1 MEIMSTTNNSGNYK
15 QGEIVTFEDKHILE
29 YKDDDDYCNRLD
41 NATNSKNINAQSGS
55 NRNDSEP
62 SEKAPKTK
70 FKFKRTKIDVI
81 KRSLRNEPL
90 TENLDNE
97 ETDTSSYQLTNFNSN
112 FLTNNSSIFDD
123 TDVFYDRLKIQ
134 KKRKILQQAKDEFES
149 IHVAENYRSGLVN
162 EKNPNSDSSIF
173 LSLETEFCRKIN
185 NENSNDIGSRSTINN
200 IVKANNDFVTSDPK
214 TNKSDH
220 IGKINIYNPQ
230 TTTSTSET
238 NISNADETDHLNSA
252 NVESNNHHKNILHE
266 EPLDFGIA
274 STLELLKNRGKI
286 SSNKNELNATRSSNT
301 DHKSDHSTTELDRNL
316 DFDNQISIFHTD
328 DNGNILNSK
337 EAFKRLCWK
346 FHGQKVNKNKIE
358 KMLRSYIRNK
368 T

>member
-1 MEIMSTTNNSGNYK
+1 MSISNNYGNYK
-15 QGEIVTFEDKHILE
+15 QGEIITFEDKHILE
-29 YKDDDDYCNRLD
+29 YRDDDNYCNKLD
-41 NATNSKNINAQSGS
+41 NVINSKNINAQSGS
-55 NRNDSEP
+55 NKNDSEL
-62 SEKAPKTK
+62 SEKAHNTK
-70 FKFKRTKIDVI
+70 FKFKRTKIGVI
-81 KRSLRNEPL
+81 KRSLRNEPSA
-90 TENLDNE
+90 ENLDHE

-112 FLTNNSSIFDD
+112 SLTNDNSIFDD
-123 TDVFYDRLKIQ
+123 TDVFYDRLKIL

-149 IHVAENYRSGLVN
+149 IHVAENYRSSLVN

-185 NENSNDIGSRSTINN
+185 NENSNDIGSRSAINN
-200 IVKANNDFVTSDPK
+200 TVKANNDIITSDSK

-220 IGKINIYNPQ
+220 TGQINTYNPQ
-230 TTTSTSET
+230 TTTSTNET
-238 NISNADETDHLNSA
+238 NISNTDETDNLNSVI
-252 NVESNNHHKNILHE
+252 VESNSHKNILHE

-286 SSNKNELNATRSSNT
+286 SSNKNGLNATRGSNT
-301 DHKSDHSTTELDRNL
+301 DHKSDHSSTKLDRNL
-316 DFDNQISIFHTD
+316 DFDNQISIVHTD

-346 FHGQKVNKNKIE
+346 FHGQKINKNKIE